1 MIGQKQCCIG
11 VTNELLKTLAEQTDY
26 HNLHKY
32 AVQSLSVEPGNPKA
46 YYWLIYAMIQM
57 GATEIA
63 KSEIAMAKEYLTAE
77 EFADLEKAISDIRIA
92 GQTIQFHNERLLQ

>member
-1 MIGQKQCCIG
+1 
-11 VTNELLKTLAEQTDY
+11 
-26 HNLHKY
+26 
-32 AVQSLSVEPGNPKA
+32 
-46 YYWLIYAMIQM
+46 MIQM